1 VSRFGTIDPVALEL
15 ANLDG
20 ETRRHMIA
28 EMERDLAA
36 GTLYTGRYL
45 SDLGFERYPR
55 LLREAIEDGTDES
68 LAAALSEPGLFA
80 DSYQKRKPSGG
91 YTTSKVPY
99 TAPVTLAEGEFNR
112 FYLRGLCQRATAAGE
127 QTIEIYRARAS
138 MTPRP
143 ESEAMI
149 GRHLDA
155 ATLLGDLREHIGVD
169 TALGLPPGPNSGL
182 SGRLTA

>member
-1 VSRFGTIDPVALEL
+1 MHLVPLEL
-15 ANLDG
+15 TNLDD
-20 ETRRHMIA
+20 ETRRQMVA
-28 EMERDLAA
+28 EVERDLAA

-45 SDLGFERYPR
+45 SDLGVEHYPR

-68 LAAALSEPGLFA
+68 LAVALLAPGLFA
-80 DSYQKRKPSGG
+80 ESYQKRKPSGG
-91 YTTSKVPY
+91 YTISKVPR
-99 TAPVTLAEGEFNR
+99 TAPITLAEGEFNR
-112 FYLRGLCQRATAAGE
+112 FYLRGLCQRAIAAGR
-127 QTIEIYRARAS
+127 QTIEIYRARDS
-138 MTPRP
+138 VKPRL

-155 ATLLGDLREHIGVD
+155 PTLLVDLREHVGVD